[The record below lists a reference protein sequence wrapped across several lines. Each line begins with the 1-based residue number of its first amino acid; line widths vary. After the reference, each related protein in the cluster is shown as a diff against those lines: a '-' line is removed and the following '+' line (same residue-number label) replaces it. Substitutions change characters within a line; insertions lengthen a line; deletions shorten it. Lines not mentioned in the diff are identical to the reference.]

1 MSSSSPSCFGL
12 PVKPDAIP
20 APYVPPPPTSKSAPP
35 PPPAEDAG
43 VATPAIDELMISG
56 ANRKKYRSAEYK
68 KETRDR
74 ANSSL
79 GIS

>member
-1 MSSSSPSCFGL
+1 MAEQKRQFQVTRDDNQKRYREQKRISE
-12 PVKPDAIP
+12 A
-20 APYVPPPPTSKSAPP
+20 APP